1 MYRLARRIS
10 GENMNISKKIS
21 KQNLFIFISF
31 ALLFIVLSL
40 SVPYFLTSY
49 NIFNIIIRAS
59 IYGTMALGLTF
70 VMITGGIDI
79 SLPTVMT
86 AGTVVGVMYM
96 ARTGN
101 ALIGCLLVVLVCL
114 IAGAINAVSNMPPL
128 IVTLA
133 TQTVA
138 IGFAV
143 WYTNYLSITGIPKGL
158 LSFFR
163 SYIFSIPV
171 YAIIFLIIIVIFQF
185 ILTKTVYGRWLYF
198 IGQNINTAKVSG
210 VPTSLIISTAYLI
223 SALTAAIAGIM
234 LATQIGSAQPAMG
247 RVSMVL
253 DIISSVLIG
262 GVSINGGKGTI
273 VGAALGAVF
282 IALISNV
289 MNFIGLQFYT
299 TLMIKGLIIIL
310 AIAFDSVRKR

>member
-1 MYRLARRIS
+1 
-10 GENMNISKKIS
+10 MNISKKIS

-40 SVPYFLTSY
+40 FVPYFLTSY

-86 AGTVVGVMYM
+86 AGTVVGVMHM
-96 ARTGN
+96 AKTGN

-114 IAGAINAVSNMPPL
+114 IAGAINAVSITVLNMPPL

-185 ILTKTVYGRWLYF
+185 ILTKTIYGRWLYF

-273 VGAALGAVF
+273 IGAALGAVF

-289 MNFIGLQFYT
+289 MNLIGLQFYT

>member
-1 MYRLARRIS
+1 M
-10 GENMNISKKIS
+10 GESMNISKKIS

-31 ALLFIVLSL
+31 TLLFIVLSL
-40 SVPYFLTSY
+40 SIPYFLTSY

-96 ARTGN
+96 AKTGN
-101 ALIGCLLVVLVCL
+101 GLIGCLLIVLVCL
-114 IAGAINAVSNMPPL
+114 IFGAINAVSITVLNMPPL

-185 ILTKTVYGRWLYF
+185 ILTKTIYGRWLYF

-273 VGAALGAVF
+273 IGAALGAVF

-289 MNFIGLQFYT
+289 MNLIGLQFYT

-310 AIAFDSVRKR
+310 AIAFDSVRKK

>member
-1 MYRLARRIS
+1 
-10 GENMNISKKIS
+10 MNISKKIS
-21 KQNLFIFISF
+21 KQNLFIFISI

-40 SVPYFLTSY
+40 TVQNFLTSY

-79 SLPTVMT
+79 SLPTVMA

-96 ARTGN
+96 AKTGN
-101 ALIGCLLVVLVCL
+101 GLVGCLLIVLVCL
-114 IAGAINAVSNMPPL
+114 IAGAINAAAITALNMPPL

-143 WYTNYLSITGIPKGL
+143 WYTNYLTITGIPKGL

-163 SYIFSIPV
+163 AYIFSIPV
-171 YAIIFLIIIVIFQF
+171 YAIIFLLIIVIFQF
-185 ILTKTVYGRWLYF
+185 ILTKTIFGRWLYF

-210 VPTSLIISTAYLI
+210 VPTSLIISMAYLI

-273 VGAALGAVF
+273 IGAALGAVF

-289 MNFIGLQFYT
+289 MNLIGLQFYT

-310 AIAFDSVRKR
+310 AIAFDNVKKR